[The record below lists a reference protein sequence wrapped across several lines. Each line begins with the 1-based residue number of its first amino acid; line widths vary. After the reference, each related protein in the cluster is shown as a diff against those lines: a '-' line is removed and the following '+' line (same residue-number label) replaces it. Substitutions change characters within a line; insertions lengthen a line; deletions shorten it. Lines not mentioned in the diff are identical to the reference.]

1 MDVEKRREGS
11 RRAQKEL
18 DRLEEVWRPS
28 LEIKVLP
35 EPGDANADAHA
46 HADEKEEV
54 QEEDEGGIHFGK
66 VRCREKK
73 ERRVRL
79 KNGGKVPVS
88 WNFRQAG
95 IGRDICESFPPHSQ
109 PLWNFGRE
117 STADV

>member
-1 MDVEKRREGS
+1 MEKRREGS

-28 LEIKVLP
+28 LEISVLP
-35 EPGDANADAHA
+35 KSRDTNANA

-95 IGRDICESFPPHSQ
+95 SGRDICESFPPHS
-109 PLWNFGRE
+109 
-117 STADV
+117 

>member
-1 MDVEKRREGS
+1 MEKRREGS

-35 EPGDANADAHA
+35 VSRDANEKAN
-46 HADEKEEV
+46 ADEKEEA
-54 QEEDEGGIHFGK
+54 QEEDVGGIHFGK

-73 ERRVRL
+73 ERKVRL

-95 IGRDICESFPPHSQ
+95 IGRDICESSPPHS
-109 PLWNFGRE
+109 
-117 STADV
+117 